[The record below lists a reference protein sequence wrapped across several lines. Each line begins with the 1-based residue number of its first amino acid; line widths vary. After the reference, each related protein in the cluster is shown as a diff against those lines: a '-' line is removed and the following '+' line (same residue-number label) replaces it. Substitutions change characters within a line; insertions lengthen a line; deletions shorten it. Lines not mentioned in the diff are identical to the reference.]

1 MAPVRR
7 NRPRKDRPIPIPPH
21 RLLFL
26 RIGVLASALAIAGVI
41 LAWRAFIVVELR
53 QQIVENADNVLAS
66 LSRVTAEQTS
76 QTFLAADI
84 LLRSVQDL
92 ATKPGVSDREELRSR
107 AQTRLFHES
116 LVRLKG
122 MLPQVD
128 AVGVIDRDGG
138 VLASSRSFPPPEPLT
153 VADSQ
158 IFRALRADPDRGLAF
173 TGAVRATQD
182 GPLMIYL
189 ARAFKDDSGA
199 FAGAAVVG
207 IKASYFED
215 SFSLLDEGTNRSVSL
230 IADDGRMIASWP
242 KAATAIGRAP
252 VGHGQAAV
260 AQAGVPRLAQI
271 VGADGETRIVADTG
285 LRAPGVPLHI
295 AVAQDKTSVLK
306 PWRAMLIATIITTT
320 VSLLIIAAI
329 AILLMRWLVWEERW
343 RRALID
349 HQNHISKQAVD
360 LTVARDHAETAQRT
374 RGQFLANMS
383 HELRTPLNAVIGFS
397 DIFRQ
402 ELFGPLGSARY
413 IEYAND
419 IHRSGEHLLDIIN
432 NILDLTKIDSGR
444 FELATEPVD
453 IAELVR
459 FCCRLVAESVQAGD
473 LSLSMDAPDDLPTV
487 DGDLIRLRQI
497 LFNLLSNAIKFT
509 PAGGRIVV
517 TADRAGDMIRLRVA
531 DTGIGMTAEEIRLA
545 MQPFYQV
552 DNGIT
557 RRYQGTG
564 LGLPLTKSLVDL
576 HDGRMEIESAPKKG
590 TTVSVYLKAS
600 QSGQESFERDAAA

>member
-1 MAPVRR
+1 
-7 NRPRKDRPIPIPPH
+7 
-21 RLLFL
+21 
-26 RIGVLASALAIAGVI
+26 
-41 LAWRAFIVVELR
+41 
-53 QQIVENADNVLAS
+53 
-66 LSRVTAEQTS
+66 
-76 QTFLAADI
+76 
-84 LLRSVQDL
+84 
-92 ATKPGVSDREELRSR
+92 
-107 AQTRLFHES
+107 
-116 LVRLKG
+116 
-122 MLPQVD
+122 
-128 AVGVIDRDGG
+128 
-138 VLASSRSFPPPEPLT
+138 
-153 VADSQ
+153 
-158 IFRALRADPDRGLAF
+158 
-173 TGAVRATQD
+173 
-182 GPLMIYL
+182 
-189 ARAFKDDSGA
+189 
-199 FAGAAVVG
+199 
-207 IKASYFED
+207 
-215 SFSLLDEGTNRSVSL
+215 
-230 IADDGRMIASWP
+230 MIASWP

-252 VGHGQAAV
+252 VSHGQAAV
-260 AQAGVPRLAQI
+260 AQAGVPRLAEI

-509 PAGGRIVV
+509 PAGGRILV

-600 QSGQESFERDAAA
+600 QSGRQSFDRDAAA